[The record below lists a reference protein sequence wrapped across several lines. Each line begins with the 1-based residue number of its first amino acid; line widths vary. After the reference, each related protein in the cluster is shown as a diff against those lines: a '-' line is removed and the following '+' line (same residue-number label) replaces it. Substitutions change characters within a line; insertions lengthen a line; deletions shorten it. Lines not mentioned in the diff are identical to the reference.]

1 MRNWTAECQ
10 FPKLTRKHREWR
22 FYVMQAEDARLQG
35 KSLLRLLVETDRIHY
50 DASFSADAPA
60 QMSVDEKYRLALSYV
75 QQAHNP
81 PD

>member
-1 MRNWTAECQ
+1 
-10 FPKLTRKHREWR
+10 
-22 FYVMQAEDARLQG
+22 MQAEDARLQG

-50 DASFSADAPA
+50 DASFSADALA
-60 QMSVDEKYRLALSYV
+60 QMSVDEKYRVALSYV